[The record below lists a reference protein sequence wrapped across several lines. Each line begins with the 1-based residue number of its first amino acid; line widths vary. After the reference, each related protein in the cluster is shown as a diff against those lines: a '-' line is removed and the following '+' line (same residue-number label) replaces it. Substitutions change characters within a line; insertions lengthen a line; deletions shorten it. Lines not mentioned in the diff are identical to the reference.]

1 MSGEHMNK
9 QVALNNL
16 LIIRDL
22 FAARGIPMFLTFG
35 TLLGAIREKDFIAHD
50 DDVDV
55 GVFSRSRDAILTL
68 IPELENRGFRMRSV
82 RDERVYK
89 LERQAIKLDLFCA
102 VPKKTFRGRRWDLDG
117 KTTIAARYLDGLEEI
132 EFLGHR
138 FPVPQDP
145 RGVIRSL
152 YGRTWNVPIPD
163 STSRQ
168 DWSRRIKMIFRN
180 PAKVFFYARRFL
192 AGRRRARTL
201 RRESTRKA
209 SS

>member
-1 MSGEHMNK
+1 MNK
-9 QVALNNL
+9 QVALDNL

-22 FAARGIPMFLTFG
+22 FAERGIPMFLTFG

-55 GVFSRSRDAILTL
+55 GVFARDRGDILAL

-117 KTTIAARYLDGLEEI
+117 KTTIAAEHLDGLEEI
-132 EFLGHR
+132 EFLGHH
-138 FPVPQDP
+138 FPVPHDP

-163 STSRQ
+163 STSHQ
-168 DWSRRIKMIFRN
+168 DWSKRIKMVFRN
-180 PAKVFFYARRFL
+180 PAKFFFYTRRFF

-201 RRESTRKA
+201 RRESIRKA
-209 SS
+209 SD